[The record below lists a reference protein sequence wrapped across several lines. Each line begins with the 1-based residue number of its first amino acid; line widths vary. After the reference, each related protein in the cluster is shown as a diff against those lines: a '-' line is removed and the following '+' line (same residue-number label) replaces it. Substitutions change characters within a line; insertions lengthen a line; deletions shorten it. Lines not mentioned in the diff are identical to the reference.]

1 MEAEGVPSSAVL
13 ETERMMLRELVPED
27 VDDLMLIFSDPEA
40 MRYYPSTKS
49 REEAER
55 WIRWV
60 TGSYEQNGFGL
71 WACVLKETGELC
83 GQCGLMPQEVEGR
96 REVEVGYLFVREFWG
111 RGLATEAARASR
123 DSGFEQLGRRRLV
136 SLINPQNIPSR
147 RVAERIGMGL
157 EKEIEWRGRSTC
169 VYSVAR
175 P

>member
-1 MEAEGVPSSAVL
+1 MEPKGAPSSAVL
-13 ETERMMLRELVPED
+13 ETERMVLRELVPED

-49 REEAER
+49 REEAAR

-71 WACVLKETGELC
+71 WACVLKETGEFC

-123 DSGFEQLGRRRLV
+123 DWGFEQLGRRRFV
-136 SLINPQNIPSR
+136 SLINPQNTPSR

-157 EKEIEWRGRSTC
+157 EKEIEWGGRSTC

>member
-1 MEAEGVPSSAVL
+1 MEPEGAPSSAVL
-13 ETERMMLRELVPED
+13 ETERMVLRELVPED
-27 VDDLMLIFSDPEA
+27 VDDLMPIFSDPEA

-49 REEAER
+49 REEVER

-71 WACVLKETGELC
+71 WACVLKATSEFC

-123 DSGFEQLGRRRLV
+123 DWGFEQLGRRRLV
-136 SLINPQNIPSR
+136 ALINPQNTPSR
-147 RVAERIGMGL
+147 RVAERIGMGR